1 MAVIKWRDSF
11 NTGVGQF
18 DREHHKLIELIEMMH
33 SAVRDKSG
41 KEVAERAC
49 AELVTYTVAHFD
61 NEEKAMAAVGYPE
74 LGAHRTEHSL
84 LKQDAQN
91 FQTRIAT
98 NFPDGVSD
106 LYRFLREW
114 LVNHILDCDKRYGP
128 FLRDMQDPCSVTSDE
143 TTEKS

>member
-1 MAVIKWRDSF
+1 MTVIKWRDSY

-41 KEVAERAC
+41 KEVAENAC
-49 AELVTYTVAHFD
+49 NELVAYAVSHFD

-74 LGAHRTEHSL
+74 LEAHRAEHSL
-84 LKQDAQN
+84 LQQEAQN

-98 NFPDGVSD
+98 NFPDGVTE

-114 LVNHILDCDKRYGP
+114 LANHILDCDKKYGP
-128 FLRDMQDPCSVTSDE
+128 FLKDMQDPSSVTSDQTAE
-143 TTEKS
+143 N